1 MATVDQFSE
10 NLRQTAKEVLD
21 LWWWWIVKGI
31 LAVIFGIAAWAWP
44 DLTLTTLIWLL
55 GAYIVAD
62 GILDVLGFIT
72 FSDLT
77 WGRRILLGLWGVL
90 QIAGGIAI
98 WFAPGLGVL
107 TLMVV
112 VGIWLLATGVFLIV
126 SAFTSDGHLMSPW
139 LQALLGSLGAIAG
152 VYLII
157 EPGAGALAS
166 VWVLGVAAIVYGIGQ
181 VFAGFQMRGLRNQLY
196 PS

>member
-139 LQALLGSLGAIAG
+139 LQALLGILGAIAG